1 MAKKFDLSQFQER
14 AGTLYRYDGEVW
26 NKASGS
32 EVRWYIKNKDGGS
45 SSLKAPK
52 YERTIRDVPKNY
64 TKLFPKKAPLKN
76 EQGVLRGWARPL
88 TLKGGAD
95 PDYGFRKLTYY
106 KPGVI
111 INGKKKID
119 FSPGGRYGADLNQL
133 NKKDIGKTKIGK
145 GYVIDGSEGWI
156 RHLRIVIHQVT
167 LNAEHFRIAVGYR
180 AMKVFQDSF
189 RYRKF
194 HSAGS
199 TKWAPLSKFTLKK
212 RKKRGTANKGGILE
226 EYGDLRKSI
235 DINENY
241 TGNTTSGKVTRIY
254 TKQVEANANHYK
266 KRTLCYA
273 GLHNNPQPGE
283 TYGRWG
289 NPPKPYIQRQF
300 MGHSTYIEA
309 FALSKMKTY
318 LFDDVFLVR
327 DV

>member
-14 AGTLYRYDGEVW
+14 AGTLYRYDGQVW
-26 NKASGS
+26 NKATGS
-32 EVRWYIKNKDGGS
+32 EVRWYSKNKTGGS

-52 YERTIRDVPKNY
+52 FERPIRDVPKNY
-64 TKLFPKKAPLKN
+64 KNLFQKKAPLKN
-76 EQGVLRGWARPL
+76 GQGVLRGWARPL
-88 TLKGGAD
+88 TLRGGAD
-95 PDYGFRKLTYY
+95 PDYGFRRLTYY
-106 KPGVI
+106 KPGVLV
-111 INGKKKID
+111 NGKRKIE
-119 FSPGGRYGADLNQL
+119 FSPHTRYGTDLNQL

-145 GYVIDGSEGWI
+145 GYVIKGSHGWI
-156 RHLRIVIHQVT
+156 EHLKIAIRQVT

-189 RYRKF
+189 KRQQF
-194 HSAGS
+194 HSAGT

-212 RKKRGTANKGGILE
+212 RKKRNIKSKKILH
-226 EYGDLRKSI
+226 EYGDLRNSI
-235 DINENY
+235 EMNENY
-241 TGNTTSGKVTRIY
+241 TGNTTSGKITRIY
-254 TKQVEANANHYK
+254 TKQVEANADHYK

-273 GLHNNPQPGE
+273 GLHNSPQPGE

-327 DV
+327 EV